1 MARLPKP
8 GLLVRPVPPHLWWVR
23 KGDTKMTILRK
34 LNQFATYQRTVKELN
49 RLDNRQLADI
59 GIMRDE
65 ILTLAR
71 GQTK

>member
-1 MARLPKP
+1 
-8 GLLVRPVPPHLWWVR
+8 
-23 KGDTKMTILRK
+23 MTILRK